1 MTLFDEDCSKYTEF
15 KMTLFIIET
24 TSTNIISLLLFLIIE
39 FVKAKSQELLLFA
52 SVWFNKNNK
61 KKKN

>member
-1 MTLFDEDCSKYTEF
+1 
-15 KMTLFIIET
+15 
-24 TSTNIISLLLFLIIE
+24 LLFLIIE